1 MTLDTSFSHGVHPQT
16 SDAPHLCA
24 CPLWLAWTE
33 PEGREPAELAEP
45 AGGGEGRTSCPTQRR
60 APNTLQRQQTHNVR
74 LPAFSESQ
82 TSAGHRGWKSACFR
96 YLSA

>member
-1 MTLDTSFSHGVHPQT
+1 MTLDTTFSHGVHPQT

-45 AGGGEGRTSCPTQRR
+45 AGGGEGRTSCPNTATCSEHTAATTDTQ
-60 APNTLQRQQTHNVR
+60 
-74 LPAFSESQ
+74 
-82 TSAGHRGWKSACFR
+82 C
-96 YLSA
+96 